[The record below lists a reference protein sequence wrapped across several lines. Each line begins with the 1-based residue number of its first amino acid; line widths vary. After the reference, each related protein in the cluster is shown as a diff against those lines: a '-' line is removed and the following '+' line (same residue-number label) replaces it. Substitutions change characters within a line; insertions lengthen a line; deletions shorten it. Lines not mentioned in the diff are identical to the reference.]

1 MSSLVATGHVSEEVV
16 AEEGLARA
24 LRLLRDLM
32 HDELYRVREEYEP
45 ARIVWRIRPDP
56 RYFGILEVLAIV
68 GADRVEYGLRVRTW
82 RRETVALRRRP
93 SPRERRPLTPGRR

>member
-1 MSSLVATGHVSEEVV
+1 MSSFVVTGDVSEEVV

-32 HDELYRVREEYEP
+32 HDELYRARDEYEP
-45 ARIVWRIRPDP
+45 CRIVWRVRPDP
-56 RYFGILEVLAIV
+56 RSLGALEVLAIV
-68 GADRVEYGLRVRTW
+68 GADRVEYGARVRTW